1 MHDLSN
7 FRIFKENLGPL
18 LFDWRQPR
26 GYDKSSLHIKL
37 GNVKI

>member
-1 MHDLSN
+1 MYTLPC
-7 FRIFKENLGPL
+7 FRIFKESLGPL

-26 GYDKSSLHIKL
+26 GYDKSALHIKL